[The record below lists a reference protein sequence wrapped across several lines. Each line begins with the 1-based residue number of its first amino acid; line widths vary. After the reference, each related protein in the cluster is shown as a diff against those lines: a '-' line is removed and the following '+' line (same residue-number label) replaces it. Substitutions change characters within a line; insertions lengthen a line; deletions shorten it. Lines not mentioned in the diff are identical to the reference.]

1 MDDGWADVYTNQWC
15 SGWMGSKG
23 SFLQAM
29 ISHLVSLVFQDLLLR
44 LLGQGV
50 NTIPME
56 NRSDS
61 HSWMSDCDLLIGNA
75 MINYSLLAIFLEWT
89 GTCFKRCIVQ
99 QNGCECRQSIF
110 KVHLFSSF
118 LPMSWWVK
126 SRRFKNGLG
135 RVALLRRLCS
145 GSMIMLKKHTKSKVL
160 QPFTKKTSCL
170 LE

>member
-61 HSWMSDCDLLIGNA
+61 HS
-75 MINYSLLAIFLEWT
+75 
-89 GTCFKRCIVQ
+89 
-99 QNGCECRQSIF
+99 
-110 KVHLFSSF
+110 
-118 LPMSWWVK
+118 
-126 SRRFKNGLG
+126 
-135 RVALLRRLCS
+135 
-145 GSMIMLKKHTKSKVL
+145 
-160 QPFTKKTSCL
+160 
-170 LE
+170 